1 VVALREHGAEGTRNF
16 DADVRKQERDARAP
30 VTQKV
35 DH

>member
-1 VVALREHGAEGTRNF
+1 VVALRQHSAEGTRNF
-16 DADVRKQERDARAP
+16 DADACKQERDARAR